1 MGAAEKYFELSEE
14 RKVDKRRNGDR
25 KTFEV
30 QKMWNSHHEIVRL
43 ALLGLKQAE
52 IARKLQISEAMV
64 SYTLNSEVVKDKLAI
79 MQGAR
84 DANTV
89 DLARD
94 ILELAPKAIKI
105 YERLLD
111 EGVNGPPTAL
121 HKMTADRVLD
131 ISGYG
136 PVKRIDA
143 RHAHLH
149 GHFSTEELEN
159 IKQRGRQAA
168 IEAGEMIVEQDT

>member
-1 MGAAEKYFELSEE
+1 MNYFELSEE
-14 RKVDKRRNGDR
+14 RKVDRRRNGER

-30 QKMWNSHHEIVRL
+30 QKMWDSHHEIVRL
-43 ALLGLKQAE
+43 AIIGVKQVD

-64 SYTLNSEVVKDKLAI
+64 SYTLNSEVVKEKLAI
-79 MQGAR
+79 MRGAR
-84 DANTV
+84 DAKTV

-94 ILELAPKAIKI
+94 ILELAPRAIKI
-105 YERLLD
+105 YEKLLD
-111 EGVNGPPTAL
+111 EGVNGSPTAL

-149 GHFSTEELEN
+149 GHFSSEELEH

-168 IEAGEMIVEQDT
+168 IEAGEMIVEQGT

>member
-1 MGAAEKYFELSEE
+1 MNYFELSEE
-14 RKVDKRRNGDR
+14 RKVDRRRNGER

-30 QKMWNSHHEIVRL
+30 QKMWDSHHEIVRL
-43 ALLGLKQAE
+43 AILGVKQVD

-64 SYTLNSEVVKDKLAI
+64 SYTLNSEVVKEKLAI
-79 MQGAR
+79 MRGAR
-84 DANTV
+84 DAKTV

-94 ILELAPKAIKI
+94 ILELAPRAIKI
-105 YERLLD
+105 YEKLLD
-111 EGVNGPPTAL
+111 EGVNGSPTAL

-168 IEAGEMIVEQDT
+168 IEAGEMIVEQGT

>member
-1 MGAAEKYFELSEE
+1 MNYFELSEE
-14 RKVDKRRNGDR
+14 RKVDKRRNGER

-30 QKMWNSHHEIVRL
+30 QKMWNSHHEITRL
-43 ALLGLKQAE
+43 ALLGMKQAD

-64 SYTLNSEVVKDKLAI
+64 SYTLNSEVVKERLAV
-79 MQGAR
+79 MRGAR
-84 DANTV
+84 DARTV

-94 ILELAPKAIKI
+94 ILELAPRAIKI
-105 YERLLD
+105 YEKLLD
-111 EGVNGPPTAL
+111 EGVNGSPTAL

-159 IKQRGRQAA
+159 IKARGRQAA
-168 IEAGEMIVEQDT
+168 IEAGEMIVESST